1 MLTEQYLR
9 TDTFNLAVVGRATSV
24 DQDSPTTQGEAKGN
38 LPEMSS
44 LYIVLQVSEYALQ
57 EPVGEARIRPAQ

>member
-1 MLTEQYLR
+1 M
-9 TDTFNLAVVGRATSV
+9 
-24 DQDSPTTQGEAKGN
+24 DQDSSTTQGEAKGN

-44 LYIVLQVSEYALQ
+44 LYIVLQVFEYALQ